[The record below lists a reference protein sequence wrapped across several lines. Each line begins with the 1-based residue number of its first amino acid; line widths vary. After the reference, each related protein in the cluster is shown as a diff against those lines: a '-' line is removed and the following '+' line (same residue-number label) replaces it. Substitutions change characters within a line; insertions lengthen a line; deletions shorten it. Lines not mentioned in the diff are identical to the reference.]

1 MSSHFLKSSM
11 AVVVGLGLYFAVFGQ
26 AYVQAVSMKITGKA
40 PECPWGQVVS
50 MPVEATKFLE
60 IRENVAKSMSVSQT
74 DEAMGIELV
83 KTSVRPFWIR
93 RSGNDMDGQKL
104 LAYLIGEQEWIAETN
119 PAAIVKKGDW
129 VIDVGAHVGVFTAH
143 ALQLGAEKVFM
154 VEPDPV
160 NVECLRRNFKEE
172 LAAGRVVLIPEG
184 AWSKKSSI
192 DLNLGVANSGTGS
205 MMYKEAGS
213 KVVSVPVRPI
223 DDMVAEYKASR
234 IDFIKMDIEGAERE
248 ALKGAEVTLKRWQP
262 RLALDSYHLPDD
274 AMVLPKVI
282 LAANPK
288 YRTTCGPCELNTN
301 HGTRISPHVTF
312 YY

>member
-1 MSSHFLKSSM
+1 ML
-11 AVVVGLGLYFAVFGQ
+11 A
-26 AYVQAVSMKITGKA
+26 
-40 PECPWGQVVS
+40 
-50 MPVEATKFLE
+50 
-60 IRENVAKSMSVSQT
+60 RMSVFSQLT
-74 DEAMGIELV
+74 LCNSARRRFLWWNRTPSMWNACGG
-83 KTSVRPFWIR
+83 TSRNRP
-93 RSGNDMDGQKL
+93 S
-104 LAYLIGEQEWIAETN
+104 
-119 PAAIVKKGDW
+119 
-129 VIDVGAHVGVFTAH
+129 
-143 ALQLGAEKVFM
+143 
-154 VEPDPV
+154 
-160 NVECLRRNFKEE
+160 
-172 LAAGRVVLIPEG
+172 GRVVLIPEG

-288 YRTTCGPCELNTN
+288 YRTV
-301 HGTRISPHVTF
+301 HAVHAS
-312 YY
+312 